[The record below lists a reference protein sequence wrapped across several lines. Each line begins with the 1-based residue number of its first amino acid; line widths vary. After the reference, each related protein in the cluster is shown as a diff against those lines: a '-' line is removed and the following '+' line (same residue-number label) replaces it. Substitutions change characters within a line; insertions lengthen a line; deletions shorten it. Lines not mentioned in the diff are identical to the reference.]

1 MRACVGTQSR
11 IRQSRIRRRPD
22 RAGFARRCAGR
33 IRVGAALKI
42 KPDEKPRLSSS
53 ALRAMLEPLGIDR
66 HAHPLVV
73 VGYRGYY
80 RDSMGA
86 PGVDDRGIYDDAI
99 FLDSVQATAAFN
111 GNTDPTG
118 YRKGRGT
125 GEDTR
130 GMASLNAGVWY
141 AHRFGMHRKKYLAL
155 CQTGGPVT
163 VTRDGDPPYAHSGMF
178 GINIHR
184 GGYAATSSLGCQTI
198 HPSQWEGFIGL
209 MKDQAVRYFGNAW
222 QRRVVP
228 YVLLER

>member
-1 MRACVGTQSR
+1 MAK
-11 IRQSRIRRRPD
+11 
-22 RAGFARRCAGR
+22 
-33 IRVGAALKI
+33 KI
-42 KPDEKPRLSSS
+42 TPDEKPRLGSS
-53 ALRAMLEPLGIDR
+53 ALHAMLDPLGIDR
-66 HAHPLVV
+66 QVHPLVV

-99 FLDSVQATAAFN
+99 FVDTRQVTAAFN

-118 YRKGRGT
+118 YRKGRGQ
-125 GEDTR
+125 GEGTR

-141 AHRFGMHRKKYLAL
+141 AHKFGRHRNKYLAL
-155 CQTGGPVT
+155 CQTAAAVT

-184 GGYAATSSLGCQTI
+184 GGYGTTSSLGCQTI

-209 MKDQAVRYFGNAW
+209 VKDQAVRYFGNAW
-222 QRRVVP
+222 QRTVIP
-228 YVLLER
+228 YVLLAR